1 MSTRNG
7 NDTTGGGQNGGGTK
21 NAGPIEDWEIGAFV
35 DDELSAQRRREI
47 AAAAETSPEL
57 ARKIEAYSRHK
68 TLLSGLA
75 NQRVDDEIPDAMRAA
90 AARLSRATTMHG
102 WMRQGRRF
110 MVAQARIAAVL
121 VVGAVVGW
129 TAQEILGPRP
139 GNATDGPLAFIDE
152 ATEAHRTLALA
163 PMFATDVGEV
173 DFARLSEMFS
183 EGINPAGLKANGL
196 VLSKVDLA
204 STDQGPAVQFLFFD
218 REARPVSLLISVN
231 SASLTSVGVPDGET
245 VVTSY
250 NDFAVAFGRRD
261 SVAFVVTAA
270 LPERR
275 VGEIARQLVASAGF

>member
-7 NDTTGGGQNGGGTK
+7 NGTIDIDS
-21 NAGPIEDWEIGAFV
+21 IEDWEIGAFV

-47 AAAAETSPEL
+47 AEAADASPEL
-57 ARKIEAYSRHK
+57 ARKIAAYSHHK
-68 TLLSGLA
+68 TLLAGLA
-75 NQRVDDEIPDAMRAA
+75 EMPFDDEIPEDMRAA
-90 AARLSRATTMHG
+90 ATRLSRATVVQD
-102 WMRQGRRF
+102 WMRRGRT
-110 MVAQARIAAVL
+110 VLAAQARIAAVL
-121 VVGAVVGW
+121 LVGAVVGW

-163 PMFATDVGEV
+163 PMFATDVASV
-173 DFARLSEMFS
+173 DFAKLSEMFS
-183 EGINPAGLKANGL
+183 EGIDPTALKANGL
-196 VLSKVDLA
+196 VLSKVDMA

-218 REARPVSLLISVN
+218 REARPVSLLLSVN
-231 SASLTSVGVPDGET
+231 SASLSSVGVPDGET

-261 SVAFVVTAA
+261 SIAFVVTAA

>member
-7 NDTTGGGQNGGGTK
+7 NGTSGTV
-21 NAGPIEDWEIGAFV
+21 NIEDWEIGAFV
-35 DDELSAQRRREI
+35 DDELSPQRRREI
-47 AAAAETSPEL
+47 AAAADASPEV
-57 ARKIEAYSRHK
+57 ARKIAAYTHHK
-68 TLLSGLA
+68 TLLAGLA
-75 NQRVDDEIPDAMRAA
+75 RQSTDEDLPERMRASA
-90 AARLSRATTMHG
+90 ERLSRTTMVQD
-102 WMRQGRRF
+102 WMRRGRT
-110 MVAQARIAAVL
+110 VLAAQARIAAVL

-129 TAQEILGPRP
+129 TAQEILAPRT

-163 PMFATDVGEV
+163 PMFATDVGAV
-173 DFARLSEMFS
+173 DFAKLSEMFS
-183 EGINPAGLKANGL
+183 EGIDPAALKASGL
-196 VLSKVDLA
+196 TLSKVDVA

-218 REARPVSLLISVN
+218 RDARPVSLLLSVN

-261 SVAFVVTAA
+261 SIAFAVIAG

>member
-1 MSTRNG
+1 MSARNG
-7 NDTTGGGQNGGGTK
+7 NGT
-21 NAGPIEDWEIGAFV
+21 IEDWEIGAYV
-35 DDELSAQRRREI
+35 DNELSAKRRREI
-47 AAAAETSPEL
+47 AAAAEASPDL

-68 TLLSGLA
+68 ALLAGLA
-75 NQRVDDEIPDAMRAA
+75 SQPLDDEIPDSMRDTAV
-90 AARLSRATTMHG
+90 RLSRATVVHG
-102 WMRQGRRF
+102 WIRRGRQIA
-110 MVAQARIAAVL
+110 VAQARIAAVL
-121 VVGAVVGW
+121 VIGAVVGW
-129 TAQEILGPRP
+129 TAQEVLGPRP

-163 PMFATDVGEV
+163 PMFATDVGSV
-173 DFARLSEMFS
+173 DFVRLSEMFS
-183 EGINPAGLKANGL
+183 EGIDPAGLKANGL
-196 VLSKVDLA
+196 VLSKVDIA

-218 REARPVSLLISVN
+218 REARPVSLLLSVN

>member
-7 NDTTGGGQNGGGTK
+7 NGTNGSGS
-21 NAGPIEDWEIGAFV
+21 IEDWEVGAYV
-35 DDELSAQRRREI
+35 DDELSPQRRREI
-47 AAAAETSPEL
+47 AAAAGASPEL
-57 ARKIEAYSRHK
+57 AARIEVYTRHK
-68 TLLSGLA
+68 SLLAGLA
-75 NQRVDDEIPDAMRAA
+75 SRPVDDEIPEQMRAA
-90 AARLSRATTMHG
+90 ATRLSRATTVHG
-102 WMRQGRRF
+102 WMRRGRQV

-121 VVGAVVGW
+121 VIGAVVGW
-129 TAQEILGPRP
+129 TAQEILAPRP

-163 PMFATDVGEV
+163 PMFATDVGSV
-173 DFARLSEMFS
+173 DFAKLSEMFS
-183 EGINPAGLKANGL
+183 EGIDPAGLRANGL
-196 VLSKVDLA
+196 ILSKVDMA

-218 REARPVSLLISVN
+218 REARPVSLLLSVN
-231 SASLTSVGVPDGET
+231 SASLHSVGVPDGEM

-261 SVAFVVTAA
+261 SIAFVVTAA

>member
-7 NDTTGGGQNGGGTK
+7 NGKNGSGS
-21 NAGPIEDWEIGAFV
+21 IEDWEIGAYV
-35 DDELSAQRRREI
+35 DDELSPQRRREI
-47 AAAAETSPEL
+47 AAAAGASPEL
-57 ARKIEAYSRHK
+57 AARIEVYTRHK
-68 TLLSGLA
+68 SLLAGLA
-75 NQRVDDEIPDAMRAA
+75 GRPVDDEIPEQMRAA
-90 AARLSRATTMHG
+90 ATRLSRATTFHG
-102 WMRQGRRF
+102 WMRRGRQV

-121 VVGAVVGW
+121 VIGAVVGW
-129 TAQEILGPRP
+129 TAQEILAPRP

-163 PMFATDVGEV
+163 PMFATDVGSV
-173 DFARLSEMFS
+173 DFAKLSEMFS
-183 EGINPAGLKANGL
+183 EGIDPAGLRANGL
-196 VLSKVDLA
+196 ILSKVDMA

-218 REARPVSLLISVN
+218 REARPVSLLLSVN
-231 SASLTSVGVPDGET
+231 SASLHSVGVPDGEM

-261 SVAFVVTAA
+261 SIAFVVTAA